1 MDTAKPYTPLTPKMA
16 LDLAAPHTWPA
27 AIMPAFVALCAAA
40 DAGPVSAGLAL
51 AMLAIV
57 ILMQSAVN
65 TFNDY
70 YDYVKGTDDAD
81 AAVAEDDAVLVYNN
95 VNPKAVLALAIAF
108 LACAFALGVLPVL
121 AAGWMPLAIAAVGA
135 LCVVAYSAGS
145 SPLSYLPLG
154 EAVSGIVMGG
164 LIPLAYYYVLTL
176 RLDPL
181 VLLWAVPEVIGVGL
195 TMMTNNVS
203 DIERDTRAR
212 RRTLPV
218 LLGRQRTVAL
228 YRALLVLWLAAIAFD
243 VIAFFTNGWML
254 LPFAFLAAYPQLKA
268 LFANSFEPNRRLSS
282 MPQILSLNLTLG
294 AFYGAAILA
303 AGIIPLP

>member
-1 MDTAKPYTPLTPKMA
+1 MDTGKPYMPLSPKMA

-40 DAGPVSAGLAL
+40 SARPVSAVLAL
-51 AMLAIV
+51 TMLAIV

-81 AAVAEDDAVLVYNN
+81 AAVAEDDAVLVYNH
-95 VNPKAVLALAIAF
+95 VNPKAVLALAIG
-108 LACAFALGVLPVL
+108 LLVCAFALGVLPVL
-121 AAGWMPLAIAAVGA
+121 AAGWVPLALAAVGA

-176 RLDPL
+176 QLDPL
-181 VLLWAVPEVIGVGL
+181 VLLWALPEIIGVGL
-195 TMMTNNVS
+195 IMMTNNAS
-203 DIERDTRAR
+203 DIERDGRAR

-218 LLGRQRTVAL
+218 LLGRRRTLIL
-228 YRALLVLWLAAIAFD
+228 YRALLVLWLAVVAFD
-243 VIAFFTNGWML
+243 VIVFFTNGWIL

-268 LFANSFEPNRRLSS
+268 LFANSLEAERRLSS